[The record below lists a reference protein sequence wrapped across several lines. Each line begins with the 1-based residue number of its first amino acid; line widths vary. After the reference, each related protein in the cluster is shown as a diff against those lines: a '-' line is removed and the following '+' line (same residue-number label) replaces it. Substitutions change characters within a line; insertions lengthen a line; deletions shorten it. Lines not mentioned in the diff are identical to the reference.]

1 MREMKDA
8 EDIDHGL
15 ILTEKNANSHHISLI
30 IVHRGIMILMN
41 HGLIII
47 LRQREEDIVLNNSV
61 LLMEIRGMGSGH
73 HILIRVIIEMLINV
87 RSGLV
92 IIIRKE
98 TLIVHSVLIMG
109 MALIKMEDII
119 VRKDIRVPE

>member
-1 MREMKDA
+1 MA
-8 EDIDHGL
+8 EKLKAGVIGL
-15 ILTEKNANSHHISLI
+15 
-30 IVHRGIMILMN
+30 
-41 HGLIII
+41 
-47 LRQREEDIVLNNSV
+47 
-61 LLMEIRGMGSGH
+61 GMGSGH